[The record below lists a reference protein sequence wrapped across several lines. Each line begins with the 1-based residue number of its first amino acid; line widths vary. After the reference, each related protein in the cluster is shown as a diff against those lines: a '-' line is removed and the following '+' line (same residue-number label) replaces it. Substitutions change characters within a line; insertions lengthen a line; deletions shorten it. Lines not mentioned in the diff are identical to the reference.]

1 MPSLAPNS
9 PRSTRPNLEQRKSLG
24 RASELG
30 RFLRLNDVVATT
42 GLSRSTIYRMVDAGT
57 FPDRVRLTAQSVG
70 WWEADVADWLQSR
83 LRAA

>member
-1 MPSLAPNS
+1 MPALAPDS
-9 PRSTRPNLEQRKSLG
+9 PRSTRPPFKERRSLG
-24 RASELG
+24 RPSELG

-70 WWEADVADWLQSR
+70 WWEADVAEWLQSR
-83 LRAA
+83 LHGA